1 MRHIKRL
8 FFNGFGVLSMFF
20 SLRIWYTLCIK
31 SKGKTSLAKDL
42 RDRQLIELKDTIK
55 ELNATVRNLT
65 ALLEAANKRDEEH
78 AKREEEY
85 IKREKVLQEQVDF
98 LTKKLFGKSSEKR
111 NKDIEGQ
118 LNLFNEAEAEQ
129 TEPDPSEEEFIT
141 VEKHTRKK
149 KATAADKFAN
159 LPVEEV
165 LLDVDEDSRFCD
177 KCGTALEYIGREF
190 VRQEI
195 EIIRPSAKIIKY
207 FSATYGCPKCK
218 KEEETP
224 HIVKGRDGKPR
235 MMHGMASASTV
246 AWVMY
251 QKYVNSLPLYRQEQD
266 FKRLFGIDI
275 SRGTIANWIIKNAEH
290 SFAPMC
296 DYFQRRLVAGM
307 YAMAD
312 ETPVQ
317 VLKEPGRRAQT
328 KSYMWV
334 FRTGEFDKEQIVL
347 FHYSP
352 TRAGETAKEFLEGF
366 HGYLMTDGY
375 SGYNKLKDCTRTSCW
390 AHIRRYLIDAIPK
403 GKEYDL
409 NQPAV
414 QGLAYVNKLF
424 DMERYI
430 HAKEGVTFDEVK
442 SYRTK
447 KESPILEG
455 FFTWLDTQT
464 AIRGS
469 YLTNY
474 LKDGGCSF
482 SNNTSERSCK
492 AFVTGRKNWLFA
504 DTQAGAAAS
513 SYVYSMVETA
523 KANGVDI
530 YNYLKYLLLNAP
542 SGKTTDE
549 ELEKLCP
556 WNPECKAAL
565 EKMQQNDQQSIMNA

>member
-1 MRHIKRL
+1 M
-8 FFNGFGVLSMFF
+8 
-20 SLRIWYTLCIK
+20 
-31 SKGKTSLAKDL
+31 KGRTTLAKDL

-55 ELNATVRNLT
+55 EQSNKIDSLIS
-65 ALLEAANKRDEEH
+65 LLEAANKREEEH
-78 AKREEEY
+78 
-85 IKREKVLQEQVDF
+85 IKREQVLQEQIDF

-111 NKDIEGQ
+111 NNDIEGQ

-129 TEPDPSEEEFIT
+129 TDPDPSEEEFIT

-149 KATAADKFAN
+149 KATNEDKYGH

-165 LLDVDEDSRFCD
+165 LLDVDEDKRFCGE
-177 KCGTALEYIGREF
+177 CGTALEYIGKEF

-195 EIIRPSAKIIKY
+195 EIIRPNAKIIKY

-218 KEEETP
+218 KEAEVP
-224 HIVKGRDGKPR
+224 YIVKGKEGKPH
-235 MMHGMASASTV
+235 MMYGMASAGTV

-275 SRGTIANWIIKNAEH
+275 SRGTIANWIIKNAEQ
-290 SFAPMC
+290 SFAPLC
-296 DYFQRRLVAGM
+296 DYFRLKLIAGR

-317 VLKEPGRRAQT
+317 VLKEPGRRPQT

-352 TRAGETAKEFLEGF
+352 TRAGDTAKEFLEGF
-366 HGYLMTDGY
+366 TGYLMTDGY
-375 SGYNKLKDCTRTSCW
+375 SGYNKMKDCTRTSCW
-390 AHIRRYLIDAIPK
+390 AHVRRYLIDAIPK
-403 GKEYDL
+403 GKEYDHA
-409 NQPAV
+409 QPAV

-424 DMERYI
+424 DMERFI
-430 HAKEGVTFDEVK
+430 HAKKNVTFDDIK
-442 SYRTK
+442 KYRVE
-447 KESPILEG
+447 KETPVLDG
-455 FFTWLDTQT
+455 FFEWLDKQNPIKNSRMDK
-464 AIRGS
+464 AINYIRNRKP
-469 YLTNY
+469 YLTDY

-482 SNNTSERSCK
+482 NNNTSERSCK

-504 DTQAGAAAS
+504 DTQAGAYAS
-513 SYVYSMVETA
+513 SLVYSMVETA
-523 KANGVDI
+523 KACEVDI
-530 YNYLKYLLLNAP
+530 YNYLKYILLNAP
-542 SGKTTDE
+542 TDQMTDE

-556 WNPECKAAL
+556 WDPDCKVAL
-565 EKMQQNDQQSIMNA
+565 NEMQRKDQESIFNTH

>member
-1 MRHIKRL
+1 M
-8 FFNGFGVLSMFF
+8 
-20 SLRIWYTLCIK
+20 
-31 SKGKTSLAKDL
+31 AKDS

-55 ELNATVRNLT
+55 ELHSTIKSLNALI
-65 ALLEAANKRDEEH
+65 EAANKREQ
-78 AKREEEY
+78 
-85 IKREKVLQEQVDF
+85 VLQEQIDF

-111 NKDIEGQ
+111 NNDIEGQ
-118 LNLFNEAEAEQ
+118 LGFFSLFNEAEVEAEKAVQ
-129 TEPDPSEEEFIT
+129 DPSEEEFVTIPQH
-141 VEKHTRKK
+141 KRKK
-149 KATAADKFAN
+149 KTTMADKFAS
-159 LPVEEV
+159 LPKEKVY
-165 LLDVDEDSRFCD
+165 LDVDEDKRICG
-177 KCGTALEYIGREF
+177 KCGTPLERIGEELVRREL
-190 VRQEI
+190 
-195 EIIRPSAKIIKY
+195 EIIKPSAKIIEY
-207 FSATYGCPKCK
+207 YSINYGCPKCK
-218 KEEETP
+218 KEAVVP
-224 HIVKGRDGKPR
+224 HIVKGKDEYPH
-235 MMHGMASASTV
+235 MMYGMASASTV

-275 SRGTIANWIIKNAEH
+275 CRGTIANWIIKNAEQ
-290 SFAPMC
+290 SFAPVC
-296 DYFQRRLVAGM
+296 AYFRRRLIAGM

-352 TRAGETAKEFLEGF
+352 TRVGDTAKEFLEGF

-375 SGYNKLKDCTRTSCW
+375 SGYNKMKHCIRTSCW
-390 AHIRRYLIDAIPK
+390 AHVRRYLIDAIPK

-414 QGLAYVNKLF
+414 QGLVYVNKLF
-424 DMERYI
+424 DMEKYI

-442 SYRTK
+442 SYRND
-447 KESPILEG
+447 KESSVIEG
-455 FFTWLDTQT
+455 FFAWLDTQT
-464 AIRGS
+464 AIKGS
-469 YLTNY
+469 RMDKALVYIRNRKPYLTNY
-474 LKDGGCSF
+474 LADGGCSF
-482 SNNTSERSCK
+482 NNNTSERSCK

-513 SYVYSMVETA
+513 AYVYSIVETA

-530 YNYLKYLLLNAP
+530 YNYLKYLLLNTP
-542 SGKTTDE
+542 SENTPDE

-565 EKMQQNDQQSIMNA
+565 EKMQQKDQQSIMNA